1 MKEIRRQIAA
11 ANDIDLVVAE
21 CHYKGDCPGTC
32 PKCEAEVRELEQA
45 LERRRLA
52 GKAVSLLG
60 ISAGLLATA
69 PEEAMAEAA
78 ESEKEMDLRDT
89 VAVKDGA
96 QEGWEL
102 AGKVAPAPALVRRVV
117 DGEGKVLEGVTVAVD
132 GMPVVVCTTDLT
144 GQFVAYGVPEEKGL
158 VLSCP
163 GKEAVRVS
171 GRSGLSLVPVV
182 MRVMPEGGTGEMA
195 GDFPVLA
202 ERRVVDGN
210 GDPLAG
216 AAVRVKGKKA
226 VRALTGSDGMFS
238 LRVPK
243 GTELEVSYVGLE
255 PERFTVGRE
264 TGKDGW
270 FALLVPEG
278 TEIEV
283 SYVGLEP
290 ERFTVGRETPEVD
303 LVLKEEPALMGE
315 MEVAEVVQPAPVIK
329 RDTFFAGGIQVRKI
343 PEGSVMVQGVVV
355 DGEGQ
360 PLRGAEILQF
370 GKGKEELVDRTDEA
384 GRFGAPVVLRRKRF
398 KVAKEGYRARVVK
411 AVEDEEKGF
420 LWLRVV
426 LEREER

>member
-52 GKAVSLLG
+52 GKTVSLLG

-69 PEEAMAEAA
+69 PEEVVAETAA
-78 ESEKEMDLRDT
+78 SEKEMDLRDT

-132 GMPVVVCTTDLT
+132 GVPVVVCTTDLR
-144 GQFVAYGVPEEKGL
+144 GEFVAYGVPEEKWL

-171 GRSGLSLVPVV
+171 GRSGLSPVPVV
-182 MRVMPEGGTGEMA
+182 MREMPEGGTGEMA

-210 GDPLAG
+210 GEPLAG
-216 AAVRVKGKKA
+216 AAVRVAGE
-226 VRALTGSDGMFS
+226 
-238 LRVPK
+238 
-243 GTELEVSYVGLE
+243 GTEG
-255 PERFTVGRE
+255 TV

-283 SYVGLEP
+283 LYVGLEP
-290 ERFTVGRETPEVD
+290 ERFTVGR
-303 LVLKEEPALMGE
+303 
-315 MEVAEVVQPAPVIK
+315 
-329 RDTFFAGGIQVRKI
+329 
-343 PEGSVMVQGVVV
+343 
-355 DGEGQ
+355 
-360 PLRGAEILQF
+360 
-370 GKGKEELVDRTDEA
+370 
-384 GRFGAPVVLRRKRF
+384 RRRWT
-398 KVAKEGYRARVVK
+398 
-411 AVEDEEKGF
+411 
-420 LWLRVV
+420 LC
-426 LEREER
+426 

>member
-11 ANDIDLVVAE
+11 ANDIDWVVAE
-21 CHYKGDCPGTC
+21 CHYKGDCLGTC

-52 GKAVSLLG
+52 GKTVSLLG

-69 PEEAMAEAA
+69 PEEVVAETAASEAA
-78 ESEKEMDLRDT
+78 FAVRDVTEGEDSLR
-89 VAVKDGA
+89 V
-96 QEGWEL
+96 EREL
-102 AGKVAPAPALVRRVV
+102 AGKVSPALALMRCVV
-117 DGEGKVLEGVTVAVD
+117 DGEGKPLEGVTVAVD
-132 GMPVVVCTTDLT
+132 GVPVVVCTTDLT
-144 GQFVAYGVPEEKGL
+144 GQFMAFGVPEEKWL

-182 MRVMPEGGTGEMA
+182 MREMPAGGTGEEA
-195 GDFPVLA
+195 GPIPVLA

-210 GDPLAG
+210 GEPLAG
-216 AAVRVKGKKA
+216 AEVRVAGE
-226 VRALTGSDGMFS
+226 GME
-238 LRVPK
+238 
-243 GTELEVSYVGLE
+243 GTV
-255 PERFTVGRE
+255 

-315 MEVAEVVQPAPVIK
+315 MEAVNVEGVFKTQKVYMRTGVVVEQVA
-329 RDTFFAGGIQVRKI
+329 

-355 DGEGQ
+355 DEEGQ
-360 PLRGAEILQF
+360 PLRGAEILQL
-370 GKGKEELVDRTDEA
+370 GKDKEEELVDQTDGE

-411 AVEDEEKGF
+411 AEKDEEKGF
-420 LWLRVV
+420 VWLRVV

>member
-11 ANDIDLVVAE
+11 ANDIDWVVAE
-21 CHYKGDCPGTC
+21 CHYKGDCLGTC

-52 GKAVSLLG
+52 GKTVSLLG

-69 PEEAMAEAA
+69 PEEVVAETAA
-78 ESEKEMDLRDT
+78 SGAA
-89 VAVKDGA
+89 VAVRDVT
-96 QEGWEL
+96 EGEDSLRVEREL
-102 AGKVAPAPALVRRVV
+102 AGKVSPALALMRRVV
-117 DGEGKVLEGVTVAVD
+117 DVEGKPLDGVTVAVD
-132 GMPVVVCTTDLT
+132 GVPVVVCTTDLT
-144 GQFVAYGVPEEKGL
+144 GQFMAFGVPEEKWL

-182 MRVMPEGGTGEMA
+182 MREMPADGTGEEA
-195 GDFPVLA
+195 GPIPVLA

-210 GDPLAG
+210 GEPLAG
-216 AAVRVKGKKA
+216 AEVRVAGE
-226 VRALTGSDGMFS
+226 GME
-238 LRVPK
+238 
-243 GTELEVSYVGLE
+243 GTV
-255 PERFTVGRE
+255 

-315 MEVAEVVQPAPVIK
+315 MEVAEVVQPAPVIEK
-329 RDTFFAGGIQVRKI
+329 HTVIAGGIQVREI
-343 PEGSVMVQGVVV
+343 PEGSLMVQGVVV
-355 DGEGQ
+355 DEEGQ
-360 PLRGAEILQF
+360 PLRGAEILQL
-370 GKGKEELVDRTDEA
+370 GKGKEEELVDQTDGE

-411 AVEDEEKGF
+411 AEKDEEKGF
-420 LWLRVV
+420 VWLRVV
-426 LEREER
+426 LEPERR

>member
-69 PEEAMAEAA
+69 PEEVVAETAASEAA
-78 ESEKEMDLRDT
+78 
-89 VAVKDGA
+89 VAVRDVT
-96 QEGWEL
+96 EGEDSLRVEREL
-102 AGKVAPAPALVRRVV
+102 AGKVSPALALMRRVV
-117 DGEGKVLEGVTVAVD
+117 DGEGKPLEGVTVAVD
-132 GMPVVVCTTDLT
+132 GVPVVVCTTDLT
-144 GQFVAYGVPEEKGL
+144 GQFMAFGVPEEKWL

-182 MRVMPEGGTGEMA
+182 MQEMPAGGTGEEA
-195 GDFPVLA
+195 GPIPVLA

-210 GDPLAG
+210 GEPLAG
-216 AAVRVKGKKA
+216 AEVRVAGE
-226 VRALTGSDGMFS
+226 
-238 LRVPK
+238 
-243 GTELEVSYVGLE
+243 GTEG
-255 PERFTVGRE
+255 TV

-315 MEVAEVVQPAPVIK
+315 MEVVNVEGVFKREKHYVMSGALVVREA
-329 RDTFFAGGIQVRKI
+329 

-426 LEREER
+426 LEPEGR

>member
-1 MKEIRRQIAA
+1 MKEIRRQIAT
-11 ANDIDLVVAE
+11 ANDIDWVVAE
-21 CHYKGDCPGTC
+21 CHYKGDCLGTC

-52 GKAVSLLG
+52 GKTVSLLG

-69 PEEAMAEAA
+69 PEEVVAETAASEAA
-78 ESEKEMDLRDT
+78 
-89 VAVKDGA
+89 VAVRDVT
-96 QEGWEL
+96 EGEDSLRVEREL
-102 AGKVAPAPALVRRVV
+102 AGKVSPALALMRRVV
-117 DGEGKVLEGVTVAVD
+117 DGEGKPLEGVTVAVD
-132 GMPVVVCTTDLT
+132 GVPVVVCTTDLT
-144 GQFVAYGVPEEKGL
+144 GQFMAFGVPEEKWL

-171 GRSGLSLVPVV
+171 GRSGLSLVLVV
-182 MRVMPEGGTGEMA
+182 MREMPAGGTGEEA
-195 GDFPVLA
+195 GPIPVLA

-210 GDPLAG
+210 GGPLAG
-216 AAVRVKGKKA
+216 AEVRVAGE
-226 VRALTGSDGMFS
+226 
-238 LRVPK
+238 
-243 GTELEVSYVGLE
+243 GTEG
-255 PERFTVGRE
+255 TV

-315 MEVAEVVQPAPVIK
+315 MEAVNVEGVFKREKHYVMSGALVVREA
-329 RDTFFAGGIQVRKI
+329 

-355 DGEGQ
+355 DEEGQ
-360 PLRGAEILQF
+360 PLRGAEILQL
-370 GKGKEELVDRTDEA
+370 GKGKEEELVDQTDGE

-411 AVEDEEKGF
+411 AEKDEEKGF
-420 LWLRVV
+420 VWLRVV
-426 LEREER
+426 LEPEGR

>member
-11 ANDIDLVVAE
+11 ANDIDWVVAE

-117 DGEGKVLEGVTVAVD
+117 DGEGKPLEGVTVAVD
-132 GMPVVVCTTDLT
+132 GVPVVVCTTDLT
-144 GQFVAYGVPEEKGL
+144 GEFVAYGVPEEKWL

-171 GRSGLSLVPVV
+171 GRSGLSPVPVV
-182 MRVMPEGGTGEMA
+182 MREMPEGGTGEMA

-210 GDPLAG
+210 GEPLAG
-216 AAVRVKGKKA
+216 AAVRVAGE
-226 VRALTGSDGMFS
+226 GSE
-238 LRVPK
+238 
-243 GTELEVSYVGLE
+243 GTV
-255 PERFTVGRE
+255 

-411 AVEDEEKGF
+411 AEKDEEKGF
-420 LWLRVV
+420 VWLRVV
-426 LEREER
+426 LEPERR

>member
-69 PEEAMAEAA
+69 PGGDALAQEREAVVRDTTEEQDGARYFVEAA
-78 ESEKEMDLRDT
+78 GS
-89 VAVKDGA
+89 VDGRS
-96 QEGWEL
+96 QICFS
-102 AGKVAPAPALVRRVV
+102 RVV
-117 DGEGKVLEGVTVAVD
+117 VDEEGKPLEGVTATYE
-132 GMPVVVCTTDLT
+132 MYSLNETQTD
-144 GQFVAYGVPEEKGL
+144 EKGRLILLLIDEGIMIELSAPGRETLCFYAHEGLWRVPIVLRKERLKEGRKKGQRDTL
-158 VLSCP
+158 VLVEQYV
-163 GKEAVRVS
+163 KDEA
-171 GRSGLSLVPVV
+171 
-182 MRVMPEGGTGEMA
+182 GE
-195 GDFPVLA
+195 
-202 ERRVVDGN
+202 
-210 GDPLAG
+210 PLAG

-264 TGKDGW
+264 M
-270 FALLVPEG
+270 PEM
-278 TEIEV
+278 
-283 SYVGLEP
+283 
-290 ERFTVGRETPEVD
+290 D

>member
-89 VAVKDGA
+89 VVVKDGA

-132 GMPVVVCTTDLT
+132 GVPVVVCTTDLT
-144 GQFVAYGVPEEKGL
+144 GQFVAYGVPEEKWL

-182 MRVMPEGGTGEMA
+182 MREMPEGATGEMA

-202 ERRVVDGN
+202 ERRVVE
-210 GDPLAG
+210 
-216 AAVRVKGKKA
+216 
-226 VRALTGSDGMFS
+226 GSEGM
-238 LRVPK
+238 V
-243 GTELEVSYVGLE
+243 
-255 PERFTVGRE
+255 

-303 LVLKEEPALMGE
+303 LVLKEKPALMGE

-426 LEREER
+426 LEWEER

>member
-11 ANDIDLVVAE
+11 ANDIDWVVAE
-21 CHYKGDCPGTC
+21 CHYKGDCLGTC

-52 GKAVSLLG
+52 GKTVSLLG

-69 PEEAMAEAA
+69 PEEVVAETAA
-78 ESEKEMDLRDT
+78 SGAA
-89 VAVKDGA
+89 VAVRDVT
-96 QEGWEL
+96 EGEDSLRVEREL
-102 AGKVAPAPALVRRVV
+102 AGKVSPALALMRRVV
-117 DGEGKVLEGVTVAVD
+117 DGEGKPLEGVTVAVD
-132 GMPVVVCTTDLT
+132 GVPVVVCTTDLT
-144 GQFVAYGVPEEKGL
+144 GQFMAFGVPEEKWL

-182 MRVMPEGGTGEMA
+182 MREMPEGGTGEMA

-210 GDPLAG
+210 GEPLAG
-216 AAVRVKGKKA
+216 AVVRVAGE
-226 VRALTGSDGMFS
+226 
-238 LRVPK
+238 
-243 GTELEVSYVGLE
+243 GTEG
-255 PERFTVGRE
+255 TV

-315 MEVAEVVQPAPVIK
+315 MEAVNVEGVFKTQKVYMRTGVVVEQVA
-329 RDTFFAGGIQVRKI
+329 
-343 PEGSVMVQGVVV
+343 PEGSVLVQGVVV
-355 DGEGQ
+355 DEEGQ
-360 PLRGAEILQF
+360 PLRGAEILQL
-370 GKGKEELVDRTDEA
+370 GKGGEEELVDRTDEA

-411 AVEDEEKGF
+411 AEKDEEKGF
-420 LWLRVV
+420 VWLRVV
-426 LEREER
+426 LEPEGR

>member
-69 PEEAMAEAA
+69 PEEVVAETAA
-78 ESEKEMDLRDT
+78 SGAA
-89 VAVKDGA
+89 VAVRDVT
-96 QEGWEL
+96 EGEDSLRVEREL
-102 AGKVAPAPALVRRVV
+102 VGKVSPALALMRRVV
-117 DGEGKVLEGVTVAVD
+117 DEEGKPLEGVTATYE
-132 GMPVVVCTTDLT
+132 MYSLNETQTD
-144 GQFVAYGVPEEKGL
+144 EKGRLILLLIDEGIMIELSAPGRETLCFYAHEGLWRVPIVLRKERLKEGRKKGQRDTL
-158 VLSCP
+158 VLVEQYV
-163 GKEAVRVS
+163 KDEA
-171 GRSGLSLVPVV
+171 
-182 MRVMPEGGTGEMA
+182 GE
-195 GDFPVLA
+195 
-202 ERRVVDGN
+202 
-210 GDPLAG
+210 PLAG

-226 VRALTGSDGMFS
+226 VRASTGSDGMFS

-264 TGKDGW
+264 M
-270 FALLVPEG
+270 PEM
-278 TEIEV
+278 
-283 SYVGLEP
+283 
-290 ERFTVGRETPEVD
+290 D
-303 LVLKEEPALMGE
+303 LVLKEVPALMGE

-420 LWLRVV
+420 VWLRVV
-426 LEREER
+426 LEPEGR